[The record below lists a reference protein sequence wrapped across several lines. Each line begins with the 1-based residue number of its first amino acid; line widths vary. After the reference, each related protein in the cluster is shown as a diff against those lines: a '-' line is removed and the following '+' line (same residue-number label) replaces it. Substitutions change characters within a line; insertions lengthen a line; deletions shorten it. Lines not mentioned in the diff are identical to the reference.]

1 VTVNGVAQSLP
12 RTTSGS
18 NQSEYTTADG
28 LYKLKISSSYGK
40 RNRRV
45 VRLEQSKVA
54 ADPFA
59 SGLNKQY
66 SMSTF
71 LVIDT
76 PPTGYTNTELG
87 YIIQALVAWLSSAN
101 VAKVL
106 GGES

>member
-1 VTVNGVAQSLP
+1 MP
-12 RTTSGS
+12 RTTPGS

-28 LYKLKISSSYGK
+28 TYKLKISSSYGK

-45 VRLEQSKVA
+45 VRLEANKVA

-59 SGLNKQY
+59 SGINKSY

-87 YIIQALVAWLSSAN
+87 YIIQSLVGWLTSAN